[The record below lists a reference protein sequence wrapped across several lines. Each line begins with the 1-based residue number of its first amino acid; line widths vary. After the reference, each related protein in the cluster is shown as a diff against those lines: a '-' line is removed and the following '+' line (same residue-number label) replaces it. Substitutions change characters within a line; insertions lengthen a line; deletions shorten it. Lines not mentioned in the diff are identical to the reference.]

1 MPPSQHSRGSHGGD
15 DVELGPLLGKEDESD
30 HSNVDLDD
38 DDPNEKEPSPLK
50 GSVLRLLQS
59 TGSIKSLSA
68 CALYSFCSVS
78 MILVNKSLASR
89 CVSLRGSTRVPAGV
103 SHPFYC

>member
-1 MPPSQHSRGSHGGD
+1 VETDISSKKAMPPSQHSRGSD
-15 DVELGPLLGKEDESD
+15 DVELGPLLSKEDESD

-50 GSVLRLLQS
+50 GSFVRLLQS
-59 TGSIKSLSA
+59 SGSLKSLSA
-68 CALYSFCSVS
+68 CVLYSFCSVS

-89 CVSLRGSTRVPAGV
+89 YVASEWC
-103 SHPFYC
+103 

>member
-1 MPPSQHSRGSHGGD
+1 MPPSQHSRGSHSD
-15 DVELGPLLGKEDESD
+15 DVELGPLLGKDDESD

-50 GSVLRLLQS
+50 GGVLRLLQS
-59 TGSIKSLSA
+59 SGSVKALSA

-89 CVSLRGSTRVPAGV
+89 YVVVCGSARVALTAGR
-103 SHPFYC
+103 